1 MFKTKYTI
9 SILDSKWS
17 VVKNNV
23 KLLFVPRINELIYVN
38 NQYYKVLNVIHM
50 LNKNQDIFV
59 VVDPIDNQ
67 EVIE

>member
-1 MFKTKYTI
+1 MFKTKYSI

>member
-17 VVKNNV
+17 VIKNNV
-23 KLLFVPRINELIYVN
+23 KLLFIPRTNELIYLN
-38 NQYYKVLNVIHM
+38 NQYYQVINVIHM

-59 VVDPIDNQ
+59 IVDPIDNQ
-67 EVIE
+67 GVIE

>member
-17 VVKNNV
+17 VIKNNA
-23 KLLFVPRINELIYVN
+23 KLLFVPRINELIYMN

-50 LNKNQDIFV
+50 LNKKHDIFII
-59 VVDPIDNQ
+59 VDVASNQ